1 MTAREARNA
10 YMRDWRKRNKEK
22 ARAIQQ
28 RFWER
33 KARQIDSER
42 HNGPPDV
49 SLTSDKET
57 INQAQK
63 TVPSRQRIQ
72 TRGYRDE
79 Q

>member
-22 ARAIQQ
+22 VKAVQQ

-33 KARQIDSER
+33 KARRLDSER
-42 HNGPPDV
+42 HNKPPEV

-63 TVPSRQRIQ
+63 TASRRQK
-72 TRGYRDE
+72 TENRGYCDE
-79 Q
+79 